1 MRCNPRFSPIAVAIA
16 GFTLVEL
23 MVALVAGLIVSAAV
37 LAFFFSS
44 MKSNGEYVQSTR
56 LTQELR
62 NILDLMSRDV
72 RRAGSDD
79 DSLKYVGNT
88 NLSQFTPMCLTA
100 AGAPSTCVGTG
111 GVGDCIV
118 YGYDRSYPN
127 GGTTLVGTLG
137 MLDVSKGEVRGLRR
151 RTATVNGTTVGV
163 IEYAESSGATKPSCG
178 GAEAVYTS
186 FPPTCNTTSLWCPL
200 SDPARV
206 DITQLQITNNSSQ
219 VGVNPSALLTR
230 NFDFRLT
237 GRLPANSDF
246 TRDVQA
252 SLKIRSD
259 CMRAAISNCNA
270 SP

>member
-1 MRCNPRFSPIAVAIA
+1 MNRNLRFSFVPKAVA

-79 DSLKYVGNT
+79 DSLKYVGNP
-88 NLSQFTPMCLTA
+88 NLSAFTPICLTDS
-100 AGAPSTCVGTG
+100 GAPSTCLGAT
-111 GVGDCIV
+111 GVGDCII
-118 YGYDRSYPN
+118 YAYDRSYPN
-127 GGTTLVGTLG
+127 GGTTLAGTPGTL
-137 MLDVSKGEVRGLRR
+137 DISNGEVRGLRR
-151 RTATVNGTTVGV
+151 RTATVNGITVGV
-163 IEYAESSGATKPSCG
+163 IEYAESSGTTKPTCG

-186 FPPTCNTTSLWCPL
+186 FPPTCNSTSLWCPL

-206 DITQLQITNNSSQ
+206 DITELEITNNSSQ
-219 VGVNPSALLTR
+219 VGVNPSALITR
-230 NFDFRLT
+230 NFDLRLT

-259 CMRAAISNCNA
+259 CMRPAISNCNA

>member
-1 MRCNPRFSPIAVAIA
+1 MTRHPRLSFSSRAIA

-62 NILDLMSRDV
+62 NILDLMSRDI
-72 RRAGSDD
+72 RRAGADD
-79 DSLKYVGNT
+79 DSLRYVGNA
-88 NLSQFTPMCLTA
+88 NMSEFTPMCLTA
-100 AGAPSTCVGTG
+100 AGAPTICLGAA
-111 GVGDCIV
+111 GVGDCVV

-127 GGTTLVGTLG
+127 GGSTLAGTPG
-137 MLDVSKGEVRGLRR
+137 TLDVSNGEVRGLRR
-151 RTATVNGTTVGV
+151 RTATVNGVTVGV
-163 IEYAESSGATKPSCG
+163 IEYAESSGTTPPTCG
-178 GAEAVYTS
+178 GAAAVYTS
-186 FPPTCNTTSLWCPL
+186 FPPTCNATSLWCPL

-206 DITQLQITNNSSQ
+206 DITELRITNNSSQ
-219 VGVNPSALLTR
+219 VGVNPTALITR

-237 GRLPANSDF
+237 GRLPGNSDF

-259 CMRAAISNCNA
+259 CMRATISNCNA

>member
-1 MRCNPRFSPIAVAIA
+1 MRRNPRFSFVSRAIG

-88 NLSQFTPMCLTA
+88 NLSAFTPMCLTA
-100 AGAPSTCVGTG
+100 SGAPSTCLGAG
-111 GVGDCIV
+111 GIGDCVI

-127 GGTTLVGTLG
+127 GGTTLTGTPG
-137 MLDVSKGEVRGLRR
+137 TLDVSNGEVRGLRR
-151 RTATVNGTTVGV
+151 RTATVNGITVGV
-163 IEYAESSGATKPSCG
+163 IEYAESSVTTRPTCG
-178 GAEAVYTS
+178 GAGAVYTS
-186 FPPTCNTTSLWCPL
+186 FPPTCNSTSLWCPL

-219 VGVNPSALLTR
+219 VGVNPSALVTR
-230 NFDFRLT
+230 NFDFRLI

>member
-1 MRCNPRFSPIAVAIA
+1 MKRSPRFFLVSKAIA

-62 NILDLMSRDV
+62 NILDLMSRDI

-88 NLSQFTPMCLTA
+88 NLSAFTPMCLTD
-100 AGAPSTCVGTG
+100 AGAPSTCLGAA
-111 GVGDCIV
+111 GVGDCVI
-118 YGYDRSYPN
+118 YAYDRSYPN
-127 GGTTLVGTLG
+127 GGTTLAGTPG
-137 MLDVSKGEVRGLRR
+137 TLDVSNGEVRGLRR
-151 RTATVNGTTVGV
+151 RTATVNGITVGV
-163 IEYAESSGATKPSCG
+163 IEYAESSGTTKPACG

-186 FPPTCNTTSLWCPL
+186 FPPTCNSTSLWCPL

-206 DITQLQITNNSSQ
+206 DVTELEIINNSSQ

-237 GRLPANSDF
+237 GRLPGNADF
-246 TRDVQA
+246 TRDVLA